1 VHDGLVLTVVTGPP
15 CAGKTTYVRQ
25 HAKPGDIIVDFDLIA
40 QALGSPVSHGHNGQL
55 REVAAA
61 AWAGAVRG
69 AIAQHQA
76 GRRAWI
82 VDARPRPYRSEQ
94 YQRAGARLVHLEAE
108 AAELHRRADEAG
120 RPALVHA
127 WIDQYDAGDDPSPR
141 TVTRW

>member
-1 VHDGLVLTVVTGPP
+1 MLTVVTGPP
-15 CAGKTTYVRQ
+15 CSGKSTYVRQ
-25 HAKPGDIIVDFDLIA
+25 HARPGDIIVDFDLIA
-40 QALGSPVSHGHNGQL
+40 QALGSPVSHGHDGQL

-69 AIAQHQA
+69 AITQHQA

-94 YQRAGARLVHLEAE
+94 YRQAGARIVRLEAE

-120 RPALVHA
+120 RPAGWHQR
-127 WIDQYDAGDDPSPR
+127 IDQYLANDDPQPR